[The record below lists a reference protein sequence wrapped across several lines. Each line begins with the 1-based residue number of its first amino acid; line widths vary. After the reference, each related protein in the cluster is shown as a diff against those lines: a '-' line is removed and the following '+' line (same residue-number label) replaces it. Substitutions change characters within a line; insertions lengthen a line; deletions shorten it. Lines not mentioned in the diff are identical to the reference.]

1 MKTVQFLY
9 PCLVHYI
16 SKTKIVYDYNCV
28 VWIDL
33 SISTGFIFTDLLG
46 LSTFAGSDESQ
57 RCIVRKEFT
66 FMSIAER
73 IRFIQTY
80 KTITT
85 KEPYKSRYK
94 SLIFDHPKLASH
106 IHSKEQFFPWHRL
119 MLRNIEKL
127 LQEVS
132 IYLGVGRGIYLSRY
146 QSINLGVGEVSIC
159 R

>member
-1 MKTVQFLY
+1 MRTVQFLY

-132 IYLGVGRGIYLSRY
+132 ISGSR
-146 QSINLGVGEVSIC
+146 
-159 R
+159 